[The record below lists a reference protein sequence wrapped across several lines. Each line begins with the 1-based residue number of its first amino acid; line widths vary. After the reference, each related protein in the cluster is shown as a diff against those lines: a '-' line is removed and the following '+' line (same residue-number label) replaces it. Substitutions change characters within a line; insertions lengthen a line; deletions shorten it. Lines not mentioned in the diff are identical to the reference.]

1 MIILPKIGF
10 SGAFRCHAVKAK
22 SGRVRMLADW
32 FPNLITTSGLD
43 YVASNTQRL
52 TRCGVGSGSTPPEM
66 GDIALEAQIAWTSAN
81 GTNSSNTALQE
92 PPYAVVNE
100 RIHTFQEGA
109 AAGNLSEIAIGPP
122 GAATGADPIFCRSLI
137 RNQAGE
143 PATIQVLSDEILV
156 VTYRHFTYPPLVDR
170 VQTIVDGSDEYEVTT
185 RASGAGNQFRWGVS
199 TSVNVYN
206 IITSGLNV
214 TFANRRSSAGPIAA
228 ITDSPSGTATNN
240 QFNNITFE
248 TYVPGSFERIMQA
261 VLPITQGNHVGG
273 IQSVVFN
280 SGSNAMASFQHGFN
294 PPVMKTEDDQFTFRF
309 KWSWGNYEAPE
320 E

>member
-43 YVASNTQRL
+43 YVSTNTQRL
-52 TRCGVGSGSTPPEM
+52 NRCGVGSGSTPPEM
-66 GDIALEAQIAWTSAN
+66 GDTALEAQVAWTTANAAN
-81 GTNSSNTALQE
+81 GSNTGLQQ
-92 PPYAVVNE
+92 PPYAIINE

-109 AAGNLSEIAIGPP
+109 AAGNLSEIAIGPN

-156 VTYRHFTYPPLVDR
+156 VTYRHFIYPPLVDR

-185 RASGAGNQFRWGVS
+185 RASSAGDTSRWGLGTTSGTVRVITSAMNQFG
-199 TSVNVYN
+199 T
-206 IITSGLNV
+206 
-214 TFANRRSSAGPIAA
+214 NRRSSAGPIAD
-228 ITDSPSGTATNN
+228 ITGAPPGNTSGN

-248 TYVPGSFERIMQA
+248 TYVPGSFEQIMQA

-273 IQSVVFN
+273 VQSVVFN
-280 SGSNAMASFQHGFN
+280 NGANTIASFQHGFN